1 MSTKVLHLTPGNK
14 YEEVELLAYYVNEK
28 NHFSPIKH
36 PDGSVHWT
44 GGLIFNDTP
53 QVRAVL
59 DTMTAEEQHAFVWDI
74 KVKHFPVPQYFE
86 EVKEIHFPQLLKEK
100 SMWDKFLDFF
110 TFK

>member
-59 DTMTAEEQHAFVWDI
+59 DTMTAEEQHAFVWAI
-74 KVKHFPVPQYFE
+74 KVEHFSVPVYLETEDNNCVPQ
-86 EVKEIHFPQLLKEK
+86 QRKEK
-100 SMWDKFLDFF
+100 SLSDKVLGFF
-110 TFK
+110 TFR